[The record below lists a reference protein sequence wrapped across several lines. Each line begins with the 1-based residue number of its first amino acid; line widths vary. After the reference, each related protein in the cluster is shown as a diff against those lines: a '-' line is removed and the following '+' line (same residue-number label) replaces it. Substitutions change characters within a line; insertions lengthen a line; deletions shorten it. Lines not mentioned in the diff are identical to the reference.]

1 MAQPITRTEVSIFGS
16 SYSISGETDPEY
28 VQRLARYIDSKM
40 NELSGSLPG
49 ASAQKIAIL
58 AALNIADEFFQYKEL
73 NDEDGLSR
81 LYEMKTKKMISM
93 LDEGLIG
100 DIY

>member
-1 MAQPITRTEVSIFGS
+1 MAQPITRTEVTILGS

-28 VQRLARYIDSKM
+28 VQRLAKFIDSKM
-40 NELSGSLPG
+40 RELAGSLPG
-49 ASAQKIAIL
+49 ASAQKLAIL

-73 NDEDGLSR
+73 NNEDDLSR